1 MYDMI
6 RKREALIVE
15 VALVIGMFVC
25 TALALNFL
33 VNGSYKLSG
42 TFEVINLCLIVATAY
57 QFKLVATIIWV
68 LIVLA
73 LIIVVLLFLN
83 KKRKDRK
90 MQNELIEARIV
101 DKGE

>member
-1 MYDMI
+1 M
-6 RKREALIVE
+6 E

-33 VNGSYKLSG
+33 VGGKRKLSG

-57 QFKLVATIIWV
+57 QFKLVQSIIWV
-68 LIVLA
+68 LVVLGI
-73 LIIVVLLFLN
+73 LIVVLLVLN
-83 KKRKDRK
+83 KKRKDK
-90 MQNELIEARIV
+90 AFNGEVIEARLV

>member
-1 MYDMI
+1 M
-6 RKREALIVE
+6 E

-33 VNGSYKLSG
+33 VSGKRKLSG

-57 QFKLVATIIWV
+57 QFKLVQSIIWV
-68 LIVLA
+68 LVVLGI
-73 LIIVVLLFLN
+73 LIVVLLVLN
-83 KKRKDRK
+83 KKRKDK
-90 MQNELIEARIV
+90 AVNGEVIEARLV

>member
-1 MYDMI
+1 M
-6 RKREALIVE
+6 E

-33 VNGSYKLSG
+33 VSGKRKLSG

-57 QFKLVATIIWV
+57 QFKLVQSIIWV
-68 LIVLA
+68 LVVLGI
-73 LIIVVLLFLN
+73 LIVVLLVLN
-83 KKRKDRK
+83 KKRKDK
-90 MQNELIEARIV
+90 AFNGEVIEARLV